1 MGIPP
6 FVAPP
11 IWRSVH
17 LPSTGDR
24 LPLLNEHFLASS
36 GGIQTSSTFNCF
48 LPNEKSS
55 TARKLQKKKKRNI
68 GSSIFMGPCIGG
80 VGKNQRKLLIF
91 EVEMVDA
98 LGFSNLH
105 LLKVFL
111 HGVLVSTFRFL
122 FLKKEFVSKILIL
135 FKIQKLAF
143 IRIAKKSRYQRELC
157 MRCFFAFGFGQLQC
171 HGQRHGH
178 GQTEVC
184 LESPLLLREIKVF
197 SFALARF
204 VCCLIALFVCSFG
217 LLFVFWAF
225 FFGFFCFLLSSFAW
239 RAA

>member
-1 MGIPP
+1 
-6 FVAPP
+6 
-11 IWRSVH
+11 
-17 LPSTGDR
+17 
-24 LPLLNEHFLASS
+24 
-36 GGIQTSSTFNCF
+36 
-48 LPNEKSS
+48 
-55 TARKLQKKKKRNI
+55 
-68 GSSIFMGPCIGG
+68 MGPCIGG

-122 FLKKEFVSKILIL
+122 FLKKEFISKILIL

-239 RAA
+239 RAAWD